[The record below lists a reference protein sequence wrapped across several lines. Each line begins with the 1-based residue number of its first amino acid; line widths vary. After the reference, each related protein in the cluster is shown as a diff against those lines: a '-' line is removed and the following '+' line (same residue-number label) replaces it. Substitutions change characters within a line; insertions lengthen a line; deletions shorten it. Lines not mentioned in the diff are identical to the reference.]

1 MNSAV
6 FREKCGE
13 NMQSLKKII
22 YKVPIIDKLIKK
34 WEKCNNEITKLR
46 NENKELKACIQK
58 MSFEVRRNEVFREI
72 DNIHFRKVQRDME
85 AMCHPERSILKQAH
99 PLVSIIKIGRA
110 HV

>member
-1 MNSAV
+1 
-6 FREKCGE
+6 
-13 NMQSLKKII
+13 MQSLKKII

-46 NENKELKACIQK
+46 SENKELKACIQK

-85 AMCHPERSILKQAH
+85 AKRE
-99 PLVSIIKIGRA
+99 KITRQEA
-110 HV
+110 MEKLLAQRESEKTI

>member
-1 MNSAV
+1 MNSDI

-46 NENKELKACIQK
+46 SENKELKACIQK
-58 MSFEVRRNEVFREI
+58 MSFEVRRNEVFEKLIIFISEKYRETW
-72 DNIHFRKVQRDME
+72 
-85 AMCHPERSILKQAH
+85 KQCAIQKG
-99 PLVSIIKIGRA
+99 VS
-110 HV
+110 